1 MPFFA
6 SQVTTLT
13 AHRAASAGRLTKGY
27 GKVKALGLEFI
38 EQDSRIFFDLN
49 EPGNVPCHTFK

>member
-1 MPFFA
+1 M
-6 SQVTTLT
+6 TTLT